1 MLGKDLVGQRHTKLV
16 FNMKNT
22 IFLIDDDKNI
32 LTSVSILLETEGF
45 NVKTFSDGESGLN
58 AILKNNPDIAIVDIK
73 MPRLDGI
80 ELLKKLRKT
89 SQLPVIFLTSKD
101 TEIDELLGLKI
112 GADDYITKP
121 FSQKILVER
130 IRILIKRSELINKKK
145 VGKIENKNSIKMGN
159 LLLDTEKYM
168 CKWKNKVV
176 NLTVTEF
183 LLVKSLADSVEV
195 VKSRDQLII
204 SAFGEDKENI
214 DDRAIDHHF
223 KRIRKKFKNIDN
235 NFNSIVTIY
244 GGGYKFSE

>member
-1 MLGKDLVGQRHTKLV
+1 
-16 FNMKNT
+16 MKNN

-32 LTSVSILLETEGF
+32 LTSVSMLLESEGYK
-45 NVKTFSDGESGLN
+45 VKTFSDGESGLK
-58 AILKNNPDIAIVDIK
+58 AILENHPDIAVVDIK

-89 SQLPVIFLTSKD
+89 SDMPIIFLTSKD

-121 FSQKILVER
+121 FSQRILIER
-130 IRILIKRSELINKKK
+130 IRILIKRDELKNIKKK
-145 VGKIENKNSIKMGN
+145 IKIDDKNSLRTGN
-159 LLLDTEKYM
+159 IFLDTEKYM
-168 CKWKNKVV
+168 CKWKNKTV

-183 LLVKSLADSVEV
+183 LLIKSLVKNTGV
-195 VKSRDQLII
+195 VKSRDQLIL

-223 KRIRKKFKNIDN
+223 KRIRKKFKNADN

>member
-1 MLGKDLVGQRHTKLV
+1 
-16 FNMKNT
+16 MKNN

-32 LTSVSILLETEGF
+32 LTSVSMLLESEGYK
-45 NVKTFSDGESGLN
+45 VKTFSDGESGLK
-58 AILKNNPDIAIVDIK
+58 AILENHPDIAVVDIK

-89 SQLPVIFLTSKD
+89 SDMPIIFLTSKD

-121 FSQKILVER
+121 FSQRILIER
-130 IRILIKRSELINKKK
+130 IRILIKRDELKNIKKK
-145 VGKIENKNSIKMGN
+145 NKIDDKNSLRTGN
-159 LLLDTEKYM
+159 IFLDIEKYM
-168 CKWKNKVV
+168 CKWKNKTV

-183 LLVKSLADSVEV
+183 LLIKSLVKNTGV
-195 VKSRDQLII
+195 VKSRDQLIL

-223 KRIRKKFKNIDN
+223 KRIRKKFKNADN

>member
-1 MLGKDLVGQRHTKLV
+1 
-16 FNMKNT
+16 MKNN
-22 IFLIDDDKNI
+22 IFLIDDDQNI
-32 LTSVSILLETEGF
+32 LTSVSMLLESEGYK
-45 NVKTFSDGESGLN
+45 VKTFSDGESGLK
-58 AILKNNPDIAIVDIK
+58 AILENHPDIAVVDIK

-89 SQLPVIFLTSKD
+89 SDMPIIFLTSKD

-121 FSQKILVER
+121 FSQRILIER
-130 IRILIKRSELINKKK
+130 IRILIKRDELKNIKKNK
-145 VGKIENKNSIKMGN
+145 IDDKNSLRTGN
-159 LLLDTEKYM
+159 IFLDTEKYM
-168 CKWKNKVV
+168 CKWKNKTV

-183 LLVKSLADSVEV
+183 LLIKSLVKNTGV
-195 VKSRDQLII
+195 VKSRDQLIL

-223 KRIRKKFKNIDN
+223 KRIRKKFKNADN

>member
-1 MLGKDLVGQRHTKLV
+1 
-16 FNMKNT
+16 MKNN

-32 LTSVSILLETEGF
+32 LTSVSMLLESEGYK
-45 NVKTFSDGESGLN
+45 VKTFSDGESGLK
-58 AILKNNPDIAIVDIK
+58 AILENHPDIAVVDIK

-89 SQLPVIFLTSKD
+89 SDMPIIFLTSKD

-121 FSQKILVER
+121 FSQRILIER
-130 IRILIKRSELINKKK
+130 IRILIKRDELKNIKKK
-145 VGKIENKNSIKMGN
+145 NKIDDKNSLRTGN
-159 LLLDTEKYM
+159 IFLDTEKYM
-168 CKWKNKVV
+168 CKWKNKTV

-183 LLVKSLADSVEV
+183 LLIKSLVENTGV
-195 VKSRDQLII
+195 VKSRDQLIL

-223 KRIRKKFKNIDN
+223 KRIRKKFKNTDN
-235 NFNSIVTIY
+235 NFNSIVTVY
-244 GGGYKFSE
+244 GGGYKISE

>member
-1 MLGKDLVGQRHTKLV
+1 
-16 FNMKNT
+16 MKNN

-32 LTSVSILLETEGF
+32 LTSVSMLLESEGYK
-45 NVKTFSDGESGLN
+45 VKTFSDGESGLK
-58 AILKNNPDIAIVDIK
+58 AILENHPDIAVVDIK

-89 SQLPVIFLTSKD
+89 SDMPVIFLTSKD

-121 FSQKILVER
+121 FSQKILIER
-130 IRILIKRSELINKKK
+130 IRILIKRDELRNIKKK
-145 VGKIENKNSIKMGN
+145 NKIDDKNSLRAGN
-159 LLLDTEKYM
+159 IFLDTEKYM
-168 CKWKNKVV
+168 CKWKNKTV

-183 LLVKSLADSVEV
+183 LLIKSLVENIGV
-195 VKSRDQLII
+195 VKSRDQLIL

-235 NFNSIVTIY
+235 NFNSIITVY

>member
-1 MLGKDLVGQRHTKLV
+1 
-16 FNMKNT
+16 MKNN

-32 LTSVSILLETEGF
+32 LTSVSMLLESEGYK
-45 NVKTFSDGESGLN
+45 VKTFSDGESGLK
-58 AILKNNPDIAIVDIK
+58 AILENHPDIAVVDIK

-89 SQLPVIFLTSKD
+89 SDMPIIFLTSKD

-121 FSQKILVER
+121 FSQRILIER
-130 IRILIKRSELINKKK
+130 IRILIKRDELKNIKKNK
-145 VGKIENKNSIKMGN
+145 IDDKNSLRTGN
-159 LLLDTEKYM
+159 IFLDTEKYM
-168 CKWKNKVV
+168 CKWKNKTV

-183 LLVKSLADSVEV
+183 LLIKSLVENTGV
-195 VKSRDQLII
+195 VKSRDQLIL

-223 KRIRKKFKNIDN
+223 KRIRKKFKNADN

>member
-1 MLGKDLVGQRHTKLV
+1 
-16 FNMKNT
+16 MKNN

-32 LTSVSILLETEGF
+32 LTSVSILLESEGYK
-45 NVKTFSDGESGLN
+45 VKTFSDGESGLK
-58 AILKNNPDIAIVDIK
+58 AILENHPDIAVVDIK

-89 SQLPVIFLTSKD
+89 SDMPVIFLTSKD

-121 FSQKILVER
+121 FSQKILIER
-130 IRILIKRSELINKKK
+130 IRILIKRSELKDEKGKNK
-145 VGKIENKNSIKMGN
+145 ISDKNSLKAGN
-159 LLLDTEKYM
+159 IFLDTEKYM
-168 CKWKNKVV
+168 CKWKNKTV

-183 LLVKSLADSVEV
+183 LLIKSLVEKIGT
-195 VKSRDQLII
+195 VKSRDQLIL

-223 KRIRKKFKNIDN
+223 KRIRKKFKNIDS
-235 NFNSIVTIY
+235 NFNSIITVY